1 MNEHKQVRR
10 IMSVCLL
17 SDGKAFSAFRLLQYE
32 FNGAVVASE
41 DIVVYASVAHA
52 FFHPV

>member
-17 SDGKAFSAFRLLQYE
+17 SDGKAFRAFRLLYCQL
-32 FNGAVVASE
+32 NGAMVASE
-41 DIVVYASVAHA
+41 DIVVNESVAHA